1 MVSFVCEACQ
11 ETLKKQK
18 LDQHKQRCHYAQF
31 TCVDCSVT
39 FQGNDYKAHTSCI
52 SEAEKYQKSV
62 YKAPKKQQQQ
72 QKQAQSTTIT
82 PVAVKE
88 AVANVAVAPKAAP
101 LIVQLE
107 KNEVKS
113 EESKEDKKE
122 SKKIA
127 KEFDFKKTI
136 KSVLKKNSSLTLSE
150 LKTKVISKLAK
161 KNEGASK
168 EDIGDKFDASIVASL
183 AETIE

>member
-18 LDQHKQRCHYAQF
+18 LDQHKQRCYYAQY

-72 QKQAQSTTIT
+72 QQKKTDSSPAT
-82 PVAVKE
+82 PVTD
-88 AVANVAVAPKAAP
+88 NVAVAPKAAP
-101 LIVQLE
+101 LIAQLSKKTE
-107 KNEVKS
+107 EGK
-113 EESKEDKKE
+113 ESKESEQSKE
-122 SKKIA
+122 KTSA
-127 KEFDFKKTI
+127 TKEFDFRKTM
-136 KSVLKKNSSLTLSE
+136 KSVLKKNSGLTLAE
-150 LKTKVISKLAK
+150 LKAKVVAKIVK
-161 KNEGASK
+161 KNEGVSAEK
-168 EDIGDKFDASIVASL
+168 LAVDFDAAVVASISQSF
-183 AETIE
+183 E